1 MKRSEVEFFLA
12 MMEPDDVIEKSPS
25 PVGYILVALTAG
37 GIVGFLLMELIKIGM
52 IVP

>member
-12 MMEPDDVIEKSPS
+12 MMETDDVIEKSPG
-25 PVGYILVALTAG
+25 PVGYILVTLTAG